1 MTYNAIVKII
11 NAVVHAHAYYISR
24 IDAYFTHCTEQGLIG
39 GGAFQPAIS
48 ILLLLGIKGHPF
60 SYP

>member
-39 GGAFQPAIS
+39 GGGAFSACNKYTTIIRYQGTS
-48 ILLLLGIKGHPF
+48 F
-60 SYP
+60 